1 MKNFI
6 RYALVLSIVGTDIAN
21 AETSSPSAS
30 DRYVYVGTEFGLSD
44 PIKKLSE
51 SVTNSTIEVY

>member
-1 MKNFI
+1 MLFKIFESI
-6 RYALVLSIVGTDIAN
+6 MTGFLSSG
-21 AETSSPSAS
+21 
-30 DRYVYVGTEFGLSD
+30 FSD